1 MKKNL
6 RIVSAAA
13 AALLTVAPVAAT
25 AIANPGV
32 NSVAKAA
39 TNGNTAAKAV
49 SVKVSLANPT
59 AFKTGATPSDLNW
72 NINVTVDGQPGYADG
87 TIKLYDVTA
96 TDNKVTFNDTGDP
109 STNEK
114 NGTLV
119 KEREV
124 YTVSNGAKEVKSTD
138 KLVAGHTYIAVF
150 MPKAIYGRNIKKTD
164 SYAVNGDTKSV
175 KQPEKPGRFAY
186 TTPVQSTPMTVHDS
200 SLTGVPF
207 FTDKSNN
214 FVTSGSVDPTT
225 NSVKE
230 VVKEIETNYK
240 TSNTNS
246 KYSNDGFDEASI
258 TKDVKAGLAAGEV
271 SLNSDGDTYSAASSY
286 LVNVTVTA
294 PNNKQATLPIT
305 VHLAGKGSTHD
316 SSYPVITFVG
326 DQKKPDADSTKT
338 LPVSSYNDQD
348 VEFTG
353 DYAKK
358 YDYIPLNG
366 NIDKTGI
373 ESLFT
378 AQVSGTNGAKI
389 TPSFDF
395 SKVNTKVAGAYKVPV
410 TATNPD
416 GKKTTFTLTLH
427 VGAKNAVYKQVTD
440 DAPIYT
446 INGNKVSS
454 TKDTVPKGTNIATF
468 DTVTLGGKSYTR
480 INSED
485 SNQFIESKYLSDA
498 STAEKTSKKIMHN
511 AYIYDKDHNRVGKKM
526 LAAYTNVDV
535 YGEATKDSKGNLVYK
550 IGDNQYVMADNI
562 TGTERTLSHNSYVYA
577 TSKKRANNKDILAGT
592 KVTTYG
598 SPYTFKNGKSYYRVG
613 GPAKQYI
620 KVVNFAK

>member
-13 AALLTVAPVAAT
+13 AALLTVAPVAA
-25 AIANPGV
+25 
-32 NSVAKAA
+32 S
-39 TNGNTAAKAV
+39 AV
-49 SVKVSLANPT
+49 STPVFADTGESGSGTTAPATDATKISASLSLANPNL
-59 AFKTGATPSDLNW
+59 FKKGTKVSDLNW
-72 NINVTVDGQPGYADG
+72 NSNVTVDGKPGYVTG
-87 TIKLYDVTA
+87 NIRVYDMDANANKGKITKDQQGNYTFDDATA
-96 TDNKVTFNDTGDP
+96 MGDNDT
-109 STNEK
+109 
-114 NGTLV
+114 LQ
-119 KEREV
+119 
-124 YTVSNGAKEVKSTD
+124 
-138 KLVAGHTYIAVF
+138 AGHTYIA
-150 MPKAIYGRNIKKTD
+150 AIVGTSDNPAKIYVNNAIK
-164 SYAVNGDTKSV
+164 SGEQYSVNGETATAAGADNEFDYSGAISSSPK
-175 KQPEKPGRFAY
+175 
-186 TTPVQSTPMTVHDS
+186 TVHDS
-200 SLTGVPF
+200 TLPGAPF
-207 FTDKSNN
+207 FMDKNDN
-214 FVTSGSVDPTT
+214 FVTSGSVDPST
-225 NSVKE
+225 NSVRA
-230 VVKEIETNYK
+230 VVAAIKDEY
-240 TSNTNS
+240 
-246 KYSNDGFDEASI
+246 EASD
-258 TKDVKAGLAAGEV
+258 TNDAYSDSVSGMDDASLTADVRAGLAAGDV
-271 SLNSDGDTYSAASSY
+271 TLNSDGDTYSAASSY
-286 LVNVTVTA
+286 LVNVTVTSV
-294 PNNKQATLPIT
+294 NDKKATLPIT
-305 VHLAGKGSTHD
+305 VHLAGRSSTHD
-316 SSYPVITFVG
+316 SSYPVITFDG
-326 DQKKPDADSTKT
+326 DQKE
-338 LPVSSYNDQD
+338 NDQGHISPASGFND
-348 VEFTG
+348 REVEFTG

-358 YDYIPLNG
+358 YDYVPLNG
-366 NIDKTGI
+366 NIDKSGI
-373 ESLFT
+373 ESLFS
-378 AQVSGTNGAKI
+378 AQVSGSNSAKI

-395 SKVNTKVAGAYKVPV
+395 SKVDTKVAGAYKVPV

-427 VGAKNAVYKQVTD
+427 VGAKDAVYKQVTD

-485 SNQFIESKYLSDA
+485 SNQFVESKYLSDA
-498 STAEKTSKKIMHN
+498 STEEKKTSKKIMHN

-562 TGTERTLSHNSYVYA
+562 TGTVRTLSHNSYVYA

>member
-25 AIANPGV
+25 AVSTPVFAGTAGSGSGV
-32 NSVAKAA
+32 TEPA
-39 TNGNTAAKAV
+39 TDATKISA
-49 SVKVSLANPT
+49 SLSLANPT
-59 AFKTGATPSDLNW
+59 LFRTGAKVSDLNW
-72 NINVTVDGQPGYADG
+72 NTNVNINGKAGYVNG
-87 TIKLYDVTA
+87 NVQLYDMDDP
-96 TDNKVTFNDTGDP
+96 DNNGKIKKDTKGNYTFD
-109 STNEK
+109 S
-114 NGTLV
+114 
-119 KEREV
+119 
-124 YTVSNGAKEVKSTD
+124 SAKPMESTD
-138 KLVAGHTYIAVF
+138 TLTGGHTYIA
-150 MPKAIYGRNIKKTD
+150 AIVGTSDKPAKIYANNAIK
-164 SYAVNGDTKSV
+164 SGEQYSVNGETATAAGADNEFDYSGAISSSPK
-175 KQPEKPGRFAY
+175 
-186 TTPVQSTPMTVHDS
+186 TVHDS
-200 SLTGVPF
+200 TLPGTPF
-207 FTDKSNN
+207 FMDKKTSA
-214 FVTSGSVDPTT
+214 FVTSGSVDPSS

-230 VVKEIETNYK
+230 VVKDIMNKYVSSNTYTNY
-240 TSNTNS
+240 SNE
-246 KYSNDGFDEASI
+246 GFDEASI
-258 TKDVKAGLAAGEV
+258 TADVKAGLAAGDV
-271 SLNSDGDTYSAASSY
+271 TLNSDGDTYSAASSY

-294 PNNKQATLPIT
+294 PNNTKVTLPIT

-316 SSYPVITFVG
+316 SSYPVITFIG
-326 DQKKPDADSTKT
+326 DQTKPTANSDQTV
-338 LPVSSYNDQD
+338 PVSGYQDQD
-348 VEFTG
+348 VQFTG

-358 YDYIPLNG
+358 YDYVPLNG

-378 AQVSGTNGAKI
+378 ARVSDTNYAKI

-395 SKVNTKVAGAYKVPV
+395 SKVDTKVAGAYKVPV

-485 SNQFIESKYLSDA
+485 SNQFVESKYLSDA
-498 STAEKTSKKIMHN
+498 STEEKKTSKKIMHN